1 MPKAASPKG
10 LRVAYLNGAFPD
22 ALEQSAP
29 KGGGRVCRVLYVMR
43 GAVLMRAHGAVAQA
57 VGGTLVFFPP
67 GSEGRHRTS
76 GTAEA
81 WSMSI
86 DMQNADAWIRK
97 EIAPLQRDDA
107 CCWHAHLE
115 AAQQAR
121 WESRFQYLESA
132 GASKDALRGALR
144 DVRRAMSGTRE
155 NGEEIGDAVLRYVY
169 EHHREDISLSSIAH
183 AMGYSPAYLT
193 DRVKRE
199 TGLPVHR
206 WLLYYR
212 IAEAKHLL
220 RDTAVPIEQVAQ
232 SIGFSSGNYFSRQF
246 IKATGEA
253 PAAWRSAQRRIAE
266 LPDATHRFSSPHA
279 PWGLQLD
286 DVIDTIPQIAWVK
299 DASGALLFAN
309 KRWFE
314 FSGLSEEES
323 GGWGWTAVI
332 HPDDVT
338 QVVGEWRRVLRSRA
352 AIEYVARI
360 RRHVDGQYR
369 SHLFRSVPYK
379 TAEGGVFW
387 VGTATDLEDRLPAAH
402 PKAASSRSRE
412 TSAST

>member
-10 LRVAYLNGAFPD
+10 LRVAYLNGTFPA
-22 ALEQSAP
+22 ALTQNGTNKS
-29 KGGGRVCRVLYVMR
+29 GRVCRVLYVLR
-43 GAVLMRAHGAVAQA
+43 GALLMRAHGAVAQA

-67 GSEGRHRTS
+67 DEGGHRIS

-86 DMQNADAWIRK
+86 DMQNTEAWIRK
-97 EIAPLQRDDA
+97 EIAPLERDDA

-132 GASKDALRGALR
+132 GTTKDALRGALR
-144 DVRRAMSGTRE
+144 DVRRAMSGSP
-155 NGEEIGDAVLRYVY
+155 GSDEEIGDAVLRYIY
-169 EHHREDISLSSIAH
+169 EHHREDVSLSSIAR

-212 IAEAKHLL
+212 ISEATHLL
-220 RDTAVPIEQVAQ
+220 RDTTVPIEQVAQ
-232 SIGFSSGNYFSRQF
+232 SVGFSSGNYFSRQF
-246 IKATGEA
+246 IKVTGDA
-253 PAAWRSAQRRIAE
+253 PAAWRVAQRRLRE
-266 LPDATHRFSSPHA
+266 LPDAAHRFSSPHA

-286 DVIDTIPQIAWVK
+286 TVIDAMPQIAWVK

-309 KRWFE
+309 KRWFQ

-338 QVVGEWRRVLRSRA
+338 QVVGEWRRALRSRT

-360 RRHVDGQYR
+360 RRHADGQYR
-369 SHLFRSVPYK
+369 THLFRSVPHK
-379 TAEGGVFW
+379 TAEGAVFW
-387 VGTATDLEDRLPAAH
+387 VGTATDLEDRLRAAR